1 MRHTCD
7 HTLAFVKLADKHAH
21 CMAKLY
27 ARAKASHS
35 TVFGN
40 PMHIEHASGSL
51 GMVVM
56 VVVRVT
62 AIEMK

>member
-1 MRHTCD
+1 
-7 HTLAFVKLADKHAH
+7 
-21 CMAKLY
+21 MAKLY

-51 GMVVM
+51 GMVVVVM
-56 VVVRVT
+56 VVVRGI